1 MPLRI
6 YNTFTQKKEDFEPL
20 EPGRVRMYVC
30 GVTVYD
36 RCHIGHGRA
45 AVIFDVID
53 RYLTY
58 KGYTVDYVRN
68 ITDIDDKIINRARQQ
83 NVETQVIAERYI
95 DELNEDMNRLGV
107 TAPTHEPRATEH
119 VSDIIA
125 MIQRLIDR
133 GYAYKV
139 NGKVFF
145 SVSRFENYGRLSHKR
160 VEELMAGTRFEPD
173 EDKQD
178 TPDFALW
185 KAAKPGEPQWPSP
198 WGPGR
203 PGWHIEC
210 SAMSTKYLGDTFDI
224 HGGGRDLIF
233 PHHENEIAQS
243 EAATGKPFVRFFV
256 HNGFVTHEGVK
267 MAKSLGNII
276 TIQEVVDKTDR
287 ETVRFLLL
295 AHHYR
300 SPVDFSHKALMEVSE
315 NMDGFYLLLKAIEA
329 RLATSA
335 SQDDP
340 PETLLEKVSPTQKKD
355 LDPLLSFGERFEQAM
370 DDDFNTALAIGHFH
384 DMARVLNRIL
394 HRPGP
399 DPALDR
405 SLLSLGR
412 DFFRS
417 RGVVLGL
424 FQSAPEPYLE
434 SKRQKKLG
442 KISLDEAGISRLVRE
457 REAARRSKD
466 WKRADQIRDDLAAQ
480 NILLEDGPDGTRWR
494 IKE

>member
-68 ITDIDDKIINRARQQ
+68 ITDIDDKIINRARQE
-83 NVETQVIAERYI
+83 NVEAQVIAERYI
-95 DELNEDMNRLGV
+95 HELDEDMNRLGV

-119 VSDIIA
+119 VADIIA

-133 GYAYKV
+133 GYGYEV

-173 EDKQD
+173 EDKRD

-185 KAAKPGEPQWPSP
+185 KAAKPGEPQWSSP
-198 WGPGR
+198 WGHGR

-287 ETVRFLLL
+287 ETVRLLLL

-300 SPVDFSHKALMEVSE
+300 SPVDFSHKALMEASE
-315 NMDGFYLLLKAIEA
+315 NMDGFYLLLKAIET
-329 RLATSA
+329 RLATSP
-335 SQDDP
+335 SRGES
-340 PETLLEKVSPTQKKD
+340 PETLLEKVLPAQKKD
-355 LDPLLSFGERFEQAM
+355 LDPLLSFDERYEQAM
-370 DDDFNTALAIGHFH
+370 DDDFNTALAIGHFY

-394 HRPGP
+394 HQPGP
-399 DPALDR
+399 DPTLDR

-412 DFFRS
+412 DSFRS
-417 RGVVLGL
+417 KGAVLGL
-424 FQSAPEPYLE
+424 FQSEPELYLDGKKQ
-434 SKRQKKLG
+434 KRMG
-442 KISLDEAGISRLVRE
+442 RASLDEADISRLIRE
-457 REAARRSKD
+457 REDARRSKD